1 MTIKDLSDRIDTQ
14 AQVINAL
21 EETIEAL
28 NAKIDAIGNHVSSI
42 NVAPVG
48 AAQKPKPKD
57 PGPVTIDGKK
67 YRFKFLAFRLP
78 MSSGQ
83 IVRYTAE
90 EASRDN
96 ELCRRLITEG
106 VLIPDNSFI
115 KNKLQQKMSCVN
127 TLANITRKCGTKVA
141 VGLESYLYIARKD
154 EVQAIAAPGAGT
166 LNVAT
171 ITMVGGAGFRKI
183 ETALTLSKN
192 TWNSAPNE
200 DKDVTNHVTTVS
212 VFHAGIGAAESYILG
227 GTAGQDFVVV
237 CEDRDGN
244 KRIVGDI
251 KTGCTVKVTEGH
263 QRRHEWIHHRCELGL
278 CTSALLLH
286 RYIDRGQR

>member
-1 MTIKDLSDRIDTQ
+1 
-14 AQVINAL
+14 
-21 EETIEAL
+21 
-28 NAKIDAIGNHVSSI
+28 
-42 NVAPVG
+42 
-48 AAQKPKPKD
+48 
-57 PGPVTIDGKK
+57 
-67 YRFKFLAFRLP
+67 
-78 MSSGQ
+78 
-83 IVRYTAE
+83 
-90 EASRDN
+90 
-96 ELCRRLITEG
+96 
-106 VLIPDNSFI
+106 
-115 KNKLQQKMSCVN
+115 MSCVN

-251 KTGCTVKVTEGH
+251 KTGCTVKVTEDINGDTNGYTIAVS
-263 QRRHEWIHHRCELGL
+263 WD
-278 CTSALLLH
+278 SAHPPYFFTGTLTV
-286 RYIDRGQR
+286 DSGSN